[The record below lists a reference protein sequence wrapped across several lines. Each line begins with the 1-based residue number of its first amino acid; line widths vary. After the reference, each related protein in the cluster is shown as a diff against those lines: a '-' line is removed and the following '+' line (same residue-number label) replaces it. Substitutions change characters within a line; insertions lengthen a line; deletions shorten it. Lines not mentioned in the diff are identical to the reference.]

1 MSEEQVIT
9 ISPEEAKLL
18 REESNKRID
27 ISNALIRLT
36 NNPDFKL
43 VFLDEYCTNEP
54 VRLVKLLGE
63 PSFNFNDKKKEYRED
78 LQERMIG
85 IARFDEF
92 MRNIHKTAERA
103 EKTLQDLADS
113 GC

>member
-43 VFLDEYCTNEP
+43 VF
-54 VRLVKLLGE
+54 
-63 PSFNFNDKKKEYRED
+63 
-78 LQERMIG
+78 
-85 IARFDEF
+85 
-92 MRNIHKTAERA
+92 
-103 EKTLQDLADS
+103 
-113 GC
+113 